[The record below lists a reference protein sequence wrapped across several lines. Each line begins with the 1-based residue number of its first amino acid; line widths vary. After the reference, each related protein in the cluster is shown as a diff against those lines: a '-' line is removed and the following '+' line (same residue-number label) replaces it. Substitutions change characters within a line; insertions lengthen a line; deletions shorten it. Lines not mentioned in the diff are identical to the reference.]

1 MSPPPN
7 TFECQCGSTRVS
19 PDAQVPV
26 GWSKSGGF
34 VWCDDCSRA
43 GVPER
48 HHRQHA
54 RKARRAA

>member
-34 VWCDDCSRA
+34 VWCDD
-43 GVPER
+43 
-48 HHRQHA
+48 HRQHA